1 MQRIK
6 HAVDRL
12 DETQRSRPWLAF
24 PAAVVKKFG
33 DDRAGDLAALI
44 AYYGFFS
51 LFPLLLALV
60 TVLGLVLQGDPA
72 LRQRIVDSALSSF
85 PIIGGQ
91 LQRQGRLH
99 QLKGSG
105 IVLAF
110 SLAAAVW
117 SGLGVIRASQNAMD
131 DVWDVPKR
139 KRQGFL
145 PSVLRALGLLTV
157 FALALGILGV
167 LSGIGASAGSPSAL
181 RWTAVVMT
189 FLMNVALFSVA
200 FRLLTVADVSW
211 RDVLPGAIVAA
222 VGWTI
227 LQLLGSYLVGRE
239 LSGATEV
246 YGFFAIVIG
255 LLWWIYLAAQLTLFA
270 AEVNVVRSRGLWPRS
285 MAPPPLTAEDRRA
298 LTRNAREE
306 EQRPSESVDVR
317 FDRSEERR

>member
-1 MQRIK
+1 
-6 HAVDRL
+6 
-12 DETQRSRPWLAF
+12 
-24 PAAVVKKFG
+24 
-33 DDRAGDLAALI
+33 
-44 AYYGFFS
+44 
-51 LFPLLLALV
+51 
-60 TVLGLVLQGDPA
+60 
-72 LRQRIVDSALSSF
+72 
-85 PIIGGQ
+85 
-91 LQRQGRLH
+91 
-99 QLKGSG
+99 
-105 IVLAF
+105 
-110 SLAAAVW
+110 
-117 SGLGVIRASQNAMD
+117 
-131 DVWDVPKR
+131 
-139 KRQGFL
+139 
-145 PSVLRALGLLTV
+145 
-157 FALALGILGV
+157 
-167 LSGIGASAGSPSAL
+167 
-181 RWTAVVMT
+181 MT